1 MVRVAL
7 VGYTNVGKSTI
18 MNLLSKSDVFA
29 ENKLFATLDTTVRK
43 VVIGNLPFLLSD
55 TVGFIRK
62 LPHDLVESFRST
74 LDEVRESDLL
84 LHVVDISH
92 PGFVEQIKVVDET
105 LKELNSGGKPMII
118 VFNKI
123 DSFTYSA
130 KDDDDLTP
138 VLKENYSLDDLKKT
152 WMASDKNHKTVFISA
167 KRKENIDEFQKLLYN
182 EVKKIHIT
190 RYPYNDFLFDNG
202 M

>member
-1 MVRVAL
+1 

-62 LPHDLVESFRST
+62 LPHDLVESFKST

-84 LHVVDISH
+84 VHVVDISH
-92 PGFVEQIKVVDET
+92 PGFEEQIKVVNET
-105 LKELNSGGKPMII
+105 LKDLASHDKHSII
-118 VFNKI
+118 IFNKI
-123 DSFTYSA
+123 DAFSYTLRDEF
-130 KDDDDLTP
+130 DLTP
-138 VLKENYSLDDLKKT
+138 VLKENYSLEDLKKS
-152 WMASDKNHKTVFISA
+152 WMANDKNHPTVFISA
-167 KRKENIDEFQKLLYN
+167 KTRENIEELRKILYE
-182 EVKKIHIT
+182 EVKRVHIK
-190 RYPYNDFLFDNG
+190 RYPYNEFLFGDPQTNR
-202 M
+202 

>member
-1 MVRVAL
+1 MWTHLERQRGGIGLRGPGETEIETDRRIIRDRISLLKEQLKKIDTQMATQRKNRGKMVRVAL

-62 LPHDLVESFRST
+62 LPHDLVESFKST

-84 LHVVDISH
+84 VHIVDISH
-92 PGFVEQIKVVDET
+92 PDFEEQIKVVNET
-105 LKELNSGGKPMII
+105 LKELGS
-118 VFNKI
+118 
-123 DSFTYSA
+123 
-130 KDDDDLTP
+130 
-138 VLKENYSLDDLKKT
+138 
-152 WMASDKNHKTVFISA
+152 SDKAINNCF
-167 KRKENIDEFQKLLYN
+167 
-182 EVKKIHIT
+182 
-190 RYPYNDFLFDNG
+190 
-202 M
+202 